1 MNIEQLGELREGFH
15 DMDKRL
21 ALLEQKVDEIDKKLQ
36 KIADAMSGIAK
47 ILGAGVIGAII
58 TWIVR
63 GGLNISP

>member
-1 MNIEQLGELREGFH
+1 
-15 DMDKRL
+15 MDKRL
-21 ALLEQKVDEIDKKLQ
+21 SLLEQKVDQIDKNLQ
-36 KIADAMSGIAK
+36 KIADSMSWIAK